1 MAGRSP
7 GSQSVSQTVL
17 FLAAFPLPGRAFVG
31 NRARQCAPR
40 IDPRSQ
46 PLTRNPGKSNAAGN
60 RAHPCLQ
67 GPRAIQDTAHRTA
80 TCHRRQESAGLLFF
94 LLELEAISTFV
105 GLSPTKRQETGQ
117 APWLHQGNRRTG
129 SATPPA
135 KDGSI
140 PCERTPSYVCQG
152 DLFPFRKLQRKK
164 MMQISQRGRM
174 SSVKLCTHCAGTQQ
188 GIAAM
193 MMVHE
198 VMLSGY
204 LLPSRCRDRR
214 SWLRFVIERRHVVQ
228 SLHLIPIGC
237 GHDENSVE
245 LTSPLTPPF
254 LQVPRDHHSF
264 VPKVTLCC
272 SRRQEEAVEKHLWLG
287 RVERRGLE
295 PPLPK

>member
-1 MAGRSP
+1 MLGVGSNPDSRDAAWNWPGDHEAASWRLLLASVGVPVSDSPSPQASRWSLELRSMTVRSP

-31 NRARQCAPR
+31 NRARRCAPR

-105 GLSPTKRQETGQ
+105 GLFPTKRQETGQ

-140 PCERTPSYVCQG
+140 P
-152 DLFPFRKLQRKK
+152 LRKDTE
-164 MMQISQRGRM
+164 
-174 SSVKLCTHCAGTQQ
+174 LC
-188 GIAAM
+188 
-193 MMVHE
+193 
-198 VMLSGY
+198 
-204 LLPSRCRDRR
+204 
-214 SWLRFVIERRHVVQ
+214 
-228 SLHLIPIGC
+228 
-237 GHDENSVE
+237 
-245 LTSPLTPPF
+245 
-254 LQVPRDHHSF
+254 VPRG
-264 VPKVTLCC
+264 LCSPSGSC
-272 SRRQEEAVEKHLWLG
+272 R
-287 RVERRGLE
+287 ER
-295 PPLPK
+295 K